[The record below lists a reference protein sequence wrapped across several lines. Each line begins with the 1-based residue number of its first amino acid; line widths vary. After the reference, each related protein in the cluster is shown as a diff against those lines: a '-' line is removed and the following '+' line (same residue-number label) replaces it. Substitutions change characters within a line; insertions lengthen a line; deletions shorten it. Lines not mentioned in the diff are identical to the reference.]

1 MGQRLIIS
9 EEERHRINKM
19 YGLINEQNEYEIPD
33 VQKETVD
40 EKIKEGYVDITD
52 SFKSGKHVLQIA
64 DGSNY
69 KSDGWGIEF
78 KILTNDNKETGY
90 YVVLKS
96 GYRGKIPTETI
107 TVSEDGKKIDF
118 GGLNEKAK
126 EAKLLYNE
134 KLNEVKDNK

>member
-9 EEERHRINKM
+9 ENERTEIGKM

-40 EKIKEGYVDITD
+40 EKIEKGYVDITD
-52 SFKSGKHVLQIA
+52 SFKSGQNVLQIA

-69 KSDGWGIEF
+69 KSEGWGLDFE
-78 KILTNDNKETGY
+78 ILTTDNKKTGY
-90 YVVLKS
+90 HVVLKS
-96 GYRGKIPTETI
+96 GYRGSIPTETI